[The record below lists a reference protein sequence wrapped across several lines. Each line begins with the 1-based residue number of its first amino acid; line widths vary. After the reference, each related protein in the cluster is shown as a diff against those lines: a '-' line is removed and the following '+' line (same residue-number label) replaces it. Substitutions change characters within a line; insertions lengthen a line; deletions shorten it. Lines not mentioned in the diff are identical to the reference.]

1 LLTLYLKSR
10 MPLVAP
16 ASCGAGKLRG
26 PKRRVFMGRM
36 PELILILAIF
46 ILLFGAQKLPEVGAA
61 LGRAIREFKKNMRET
76 EEEIKKP
83 IESEAS
89 PK

>member
-1 LLTLYLKSR
+1 
-10 MPLVAP
+10 
-16 ASCGAGKLRG
+16 
-26 PKRRVFMGRM
+26 MGRL
-36 PELILILAIF
+36 PELILIVAVF

-61 LGRAIREFKKNMRET
+61 IGRAIREFKKNMRET
-76 EEEIKKP
+76 QEEIKKP

>member
-1 LLTLYLKSR
+1 
-10 MPLVAP
+10 
-16 ASCGAGKLRG
+16 
-26 PKRRVFMGRM
+26 MGRM
-36 PELILILAIF
+36 PELILILVVF

-61 LGRAIREFKKNMRET
+61 LGKAIREFKKNLRDT

-83 IESEAS
+83 LDSQ

>member
-1 LLTLYLKSR
+1 MGGRTL
-10 MPLVAP
+10 
-16 ASCGAGKLRG
+16 
-26 PKRRVFMGRM
+26 
-36 PELILILAIF
+36 ELILILAVIT
-46 ILLFGAQKLPEVGAA
+46 LLFGAQKLPEIGAA

-83 IESEAS
+83 IESEPS

>member
-1 LLTLYLKSR
+1 MVFTKEI
-10 MPLVAP
+10 
-16 ASCGAGKLRG
+16 
-26 PKRRVFMGRM
+26 FMGRL
-36 PELILILAIF
+36 PELILILAVF

-83 IESEAS
+83 IESN

>member
-1 LLTLYLKSR
+1 MGCSFEILRFTQDDNVIVGSFDRVYF
-10 MPLVAP
+10 
-16 ASCGAGKLRG
+16 KLG
-26 PKRRVFMGRM
+26 EDMGRL

-61 LGRAIREFKKNMRET
+61 LGKAIREFKKNMRET

-83 IESEAS
+83 IDVESS
-89 PK
+89 SK

>member
-1 LLTLYLKSR
+1 
-10 MPLVAP
+10 
-16 ASCGAGKLRG
+16 
-26 PKRRVFMGRM
+26 MGRM

-46 ILLFGAQKLPEVGAA
+46 VMLFGAQKLPEVGAA

-83 IESEAS
+83 IEAESS